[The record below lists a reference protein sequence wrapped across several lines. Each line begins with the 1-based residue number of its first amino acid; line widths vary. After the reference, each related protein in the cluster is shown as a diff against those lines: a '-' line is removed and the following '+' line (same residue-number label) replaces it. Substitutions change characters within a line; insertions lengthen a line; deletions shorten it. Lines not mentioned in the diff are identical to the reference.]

1 MIEYSIVSHIFLSLV
16 IGFIIG
22 LQRELNNIYRNRK
35 DLAGSRTFALVALL
49 GYLGAFLNVN
59 IFLGLIVL
67 IGVGYYINAKQD
79 DHKGITT
86 EVALILTYLL
96 GILIAKDQVLTI
108 FIAVLIV
115 FILNIKD
122 KLVQIEE
129 KIDKEE
135 VDATAIFLLITLT
148 VLPILPNETIDKWD
162 LINPFKLWL
171 FVVLVSSI
179 SFVGYILSKRYSDKG
194 IYLTG
199 FLGGLVSSTATT
211 VIFSKRSKENE
222 SISKETAIGIGLA
235 NSMMFFRVFFWVL
248 LLNIPLAMFIIAPFV
263 LASFSGFIYLY
274 ILSKGGEKITQKINF
289 TNPFDVFE
297 SIKYGL
303 LFGAVFIG
311 IQLGYD
317 YFGNKGV
324 YIVSIIAGI
333 SDVDAVTIAMSEMK
347 NITTSVAGLGIVIA
361 TISNQ
366 ISKLIYNFFIGS
378 RENFRYFAI
387 FNTITI
393 LVLLGSYSLVAL
405 IMQ

>member
-1 MIEYSIVSHIFLSLV
+1 MIEYSIVSHIILSLV

-96 GILIAKDQVLTI
+96 GILIARDQVLAI

-148 VLPILPNETIDKWD
+148 VLPILPNETVDKWN
-162 LINPFKLWL
+162 LINPFKLWF

-211 VIFSKRSKENE
+211 VIFSKRSKENKLL
-222 SISKETAIGIGLA
+222 SKETAIGIGLA
-235 NSMMFFRVFFWVL
+235 NSMMFFRVFLWVL
-248 LLNIPLAMFIIAPFV
+248 LLNISLAMFIIIPFV
-263 LASFSGFIYLY
+263 LASFSGFLYLY
-274 ILSKGGEKITQKINF
+274 ILSKGGEKITQKIKF

-311 IQLGYD
+311 IQLGYN

-324 YIVSIIAGI
+324 YIVSLFAGI

-347 NITTSVAGLGIVIA
+347 NITTSIAGLGIVIA

-366 ISKLIYNFFIGS
+366 ISKLIYSFFIGS
-378 RENFRYFAI
+378 RENFRYFTI
-387 FNTITI
+387 FNAITI
-393 LVLLGSYSLVAL
+393 LVLLGSYLLVAL

>member
-1 MIEYSIVSHIFLSLV
+1 MIEHNIVTHVILSLV

-49 GYLGAFLNVN
+49 GYLGAFLNVD

-108 FIAVLIV
+108 FIAVLLV

-148 VLPILPNETIDKWD
+148 VLPILPNETIDKWN

-211 VIFSKRSKENE
+211 IIFSKRSTENKLL
-222 SISKETAIGIGLA
+222 SKETAIGISLA
-235 NSMMFFRVFFWVL
+235 NSMMFFRIFLLVL
-248 LLNIPLAMFIIAPFV
+248 LLNMQLAMLIVIPFI
-263 LASFSGFIYLY
+263 LASFSGFAYLY
-274 ILSKGGEKITQKINF
+274 FLSKGGEKITQKINF

-303 LFGAVFIG
+303 LFGAVFIA
-311 IQLGYD
+311 IKLGYD
-317 YFGNKGV
+317 YLGNQGV

-333 SDVDAVTIAMSEMK
+333 NDVDAITIALSEMP
-347 NITTSVAGLGIVIA
+347 NITPSIAGFSIIIA
-361 TISNQ
+361 ALTNQ
-366 ISKLIYNFFIGS
+366 IAKLIYSLFLGS
-378 RENFRYFAI
+378 KENFKYFAI
-387 FNTITI
+387 FNIITI
-393 LVLLGSYSLVAL
+393 AALLGSYLLVTL
-405 IMQ
+405 IV

>member
-1 MIEYSIVSHIFLSLV
+1 MIEYSLVSHIILSLV

-49 GYLGAFLNVN
+49 GYLGAFLNTD

-67 IGVGYYINAKQD
+67 VGIGYYINAKQD

-96 GILIAKDQVLTI
+96 GILIAKDQVLAI

-129 KIDKEE
+129 RIDKEE
-135 VDATAIFLLITLT
+135 VDAAAIFLLITLT
-148 VLPILPNETIDKWD
+148 VLPILPNETVDKWN

-222 SISKETAIGIGLA
+222 LISKQTAIGIGLA
-235 NSMMFFRVFFWVL
+235 NSMMFFRVFLWVL
-248 LLNIPLAMFIIAPFV
+248 LLNISLAMFIIIPFV
-263 LASFSGFIYLY
+263 LASFSGFLYLY

-317 YFGNKGV
+317 YFGNKGI

-347 NITTSVAGLGIVIA
+347 NITASVAALGIIIA

-366 ISKLIYNFFIGS
+366 ISKLIYSFFIGS
-378 RENFRYFAI
+378 RENFRHFAV
-387 FNTITI
+387 FNAITI
-393 LVLLGSYSLVAL
+393 LVLLSSYLLVAL

>member
-1 MIEYSIVSHIFLSLV
+1 MIEYSLVSHIILSLV

-49 GYLGAFLNVN
+49 GYLGAFLNADV
-59 IFLGLIVL
+59 FLGLIVL
-67 IGVGYYINAKQD
+67 IGIGYYINAKQD

-148 VLPILPNETIDKWD
+148 VLPILPNETVDKWN

-211 VIFSKRSKENE
+211 VIFSKRSKENKL
-222 SISKETAIGIGLA
+222 ISKQTAIGIGLA
-235 NSMMFFRVFFWVL
+235 NSMMFFRVFLWVL
-248 LLNIPLAMFIIAPFV
+248 LLNISLAMFIIIPFV
-263 LASFSGFIYLY
+263 LASFSGFLYLY

-317 YFGNKGV
+317 YFGNKGI
-324 YIVSIIAGI
+324 YIVSIIAGV

-347 NITTSVAGLGIVIA
+347 NITTSVAGLGIIIA

-366 ISKLIYNFFIGS
+366 ISKLIYSFFIGS
-378 RENFRYFAI
+378 IENFRHFAV
-387 FNTITI
+387 FNGITI
-393 LVLLGSYSLVAL
+393 LVLLSSYLLVAL

>member
-1 MIEYSIVSHIFLSLV
+1 MIEYSIVSHIILSLV

-96 GILIAKDQVLTI
+96 GILIAKDQVLAI

-135 VDATAIFLLITLT
+135 IDATAIFLLITLT
-148 VLPILPNETIDKWD
+148 VLPVLPNETIDKWN

-211 VIFSKRSKENE
+211 IIFSKRSKENE
-222 SISKETAIGIGLA
+222 LISKETAIGISLA
-235 NSMMFFRVFFWVL
+235 NSMMFFRVFLWVL
-248 LLNIPLAMFIIAPFV
+248 LLNISLAMFIIIPFV
-263 LASFSGFIYLY
+263 LASFSGFLYLY
-274 ILSKGGEKITQKINF
+274 ILSQGGEKITQKIKF
-289 TNPFDVFE
+289 TNPFDVIE

-303 LFGAVFIG
+303 LFGIVFIA
-311 IQLGYD
+311 IKLGYD
-317 YFGNKGV
+317 YLGNQGL

-333 SDVDAVTIAMSEMK
+333 SDVDAITIALSEMP
-347 NITTSVAGLGIVIA
+347 NITTSVAGLSIIIA
-361 TISNQ
+361 TIFNQ
-366 ISKLIYNFFIGS
+366 ISKLVYSFFLGS

-393 LVLLGSYSLVAL
+393 LVLLSSYLLVSL
-405 IMQ
+405 II

>member
-1 MIEYSIVSHIFLSLV
+1 MIEYSLVSHIILSLI

-49 GYLGAFLNVN
+49 GYLGAFLNTD

-67 IGVGYYINAKQD
+67 VGIGYYINAKQD

-96 GILIAKDQVLTI
+96 GILIAKDQVLAI

-135 VDATAIFLLITLT
+135 VDAAAIFLLITLT
-148 VLPILPNETIDKWD
+148 VLPILPNETVDKWN

-222 SISKETAIGIGLA
+222 LISKQTAIGIGLA
-235 NSMMFFRVFFWVL
+235 NSMMFFRVFLWVL
-248 LLNIPLAMFIIAPFV
+248 LLNISLAMFIIIPFV
-263 LASFSGFIYLY
+263 LASFSGFLYLY

-317 YFGNKGV
+317 YFGNKGI

-347 NITTSVAGLGIVIA
+347 NITASVAGLGIIIA

-366 ISKLIYNFFIGS
+366 ISKLFYSFFIGS
-378 RENFRYFAI
+378 RENFRHFAV
-387 FNTITI
+387 FNVITI
-393 LVLLGSYSLVAL
+393 LVLLSSYLLVTL
-405 IMQ
+405 IVQ